1 MKRLCSSSLYI
12 IDFCTKTDAGDKI
25 KYCRLSKNTR
35 RQQESRPTSYT
46 EYKRQMTTGIN
57 MDQDG
62 IGQKGFPDNSED
74 LRNAIGPYSQI
85 LQMEKTVKT
94 LNNEQIQLL
103 QRKV

>member
-1 MKRLCSSSLYI
+1 
-12 IDFCTKTDAGDKI
+12 
-25 KYCRLSKNTR
+25 
-35 RQQESRPTSYT
+35 
-46 EYKRQMTTGIN
+46 